1 MNRGK
6 LIVQYDQRT
15 YTLDGDWFWPAY
27 PGPYTVFHRAPCCES
42 WCHRHLAFQ
51 GPLVSTWMANGL
63 WPTEPQRAPLG
74 RDWAQY
80 FDEMS
85 RLAMTPNRWGRLRGL
100 NMLEGLLLELAEAR
114 QARSET
120 EPWLEGV
127 LSGLRNDRTDY
138 QEIAETQGMA
148 LSTLRRRFLKAT
160 GISIHQH
167 SLLAKTAKAR
177 TLLIETDLPI
187 KAISDSLGY
196 QNVYYFSRQ
205 FKKFTGVSP
214 ARYRGSR

>member
-1 MNRGK
+1 M
-6 LIVQYDQRT
+6 
-15 YTLDGDWFWPAY
+15 
-27 PGPYTVFHRAPCCES
+27 
-42 WCHRHLAFQ
+42 
-51 GPLVSTWMANGL
+51 STWMANGL